1 LFLFIS
7 ALIKVVLGMRVVV
20 HALLST
26 CLFAW
31 SHFKY
36 STTGL
41 YHIHMTDPSMNRSL
55 ENEFVSGGPSLVRE
69 TLTKA
74 GKLGLRLL
82 EDLTALAA
90 GGSVCAGLELV
101 HCVPNWIFFLSGL
114 MIIGS

>member
-1 LFLFIS
+1 
-7 ALIKVVLGMRVVV
+7 V
-20 HALLST
+20 HTLVST
-26 CLFAW
+26 CLFSW
-31 SHFKY
+31 SHFKF

-41 YHIHMTDPSMNRSL
+41 YHILMTDPSMNRSL
-55 ENEFVSGGPSLVRE
+55 ENEFVSGGQSLMRE
-69 TLTKA
+69 TLTKD

-101 HCVPNWIFFLSGL
+101 HCVPNWTFFSGL

>member
-1 LFLFIS
+1 MSIGYES
-7 ALIKVVLGMRVVV
+7 GGAYIGIY
-20 HALLST
+20 LLV
-26 CLFAW
+26 FAW

-55 ENEFVSGGPSLVRE
+55 ENEFVSGGPSLMRE

-101 HCVPNWIFFLSGL
+101 HCVPKWTFLSGL
-114 MIIGS
+114 MIRGSQKLFLFC